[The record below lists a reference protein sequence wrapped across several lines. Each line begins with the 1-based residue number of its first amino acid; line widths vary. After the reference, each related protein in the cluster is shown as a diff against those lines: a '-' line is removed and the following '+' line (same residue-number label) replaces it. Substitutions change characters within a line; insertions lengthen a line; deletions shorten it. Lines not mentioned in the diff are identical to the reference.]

1 MLGQVGSKWLDRLHQ
16 HLAKDLRSKGWSQTE
31 IAGILGSTQSTI
43 SRHVQK
49 PTIQL
54 SASADEAMVDSWA
67 SELSQALSSIGPDAN
82 VIRQR
87 LIVEMQFGGNQTL
100 RFDKTLT
107 GLDLDSGQLESAL
120 LRRLEWAIGRLDVKR
135 IQHAIPAV
143 GMNIASCI
151 KGARNVEEVAAFPG
165 RIAIVNGKLRHHET
179 PAFGVSNHLA
189 SVLIQAHTMNEAKTS
204 IINLR
209 PEIIDEKV
217 NVKAIQEICDQLGY
231 SFATCKKGK
240 LVGSH
245 SKLDIILDEGGY
257 GWEPNLYVLAHNP
270 LELIDR
276 THQIAA
282 HLGGVKNAV

>member
-1 MLGQVGSKWLDRLHQ
+1 MLGEVGGKWLDRLHQ
-16 HLAKDLRSKGWSQTE
+16 HVAKDLRSKGWSQTE
-31 IAGILGSTQSTI
+31 IADILGSTQSTI

-67 SELSQALSSIGPDAN
+67 SELSQALSSIGPNAN
-82 VIRQR
+82 VLRQR

-107 GLDLDSGQLESAL
+107 GLDLDSGQLERAL

-135 IQHAIPAV
+135 IQHTIPAV

-151 KGARNVEEVAAFPG
+151 KGARNTQQVAAFPG

-209 PEIIDEKV
+209 PEIVDEKV
-217 NVKAIQEICDQLGY
+217 NLATIKKICDQLGY

-257 GWEPNLYVLAHNP
+257 GWEPSLYVLAHNP

-282 HLGGVKNAV
+282 HIGGI

>member
-1 MLGQVGSKWLDRLHQ
+1 MLGEVGSKWLDRLHQ
-16 HLAKDLRSKGWSQTE
+16 HVAKDLRGKGWSQTE
-31 IAGILGSTQSTI
+31 IAAILGSTQSTI

-67 SELSQALSSIGPDAN
+67 SELSQALSSIGPSAN

-107 GLDLDSGQLESAL
+107 GLDLDSGQLERAL

-135 IQHAIPAV
+135 IQHSIPAV

-151 KGARNVEEVAAFPG
+151 KGARSIQEVAAFPG
-165 RIAIVNGKLRHHET
+165 RIAVVNGKLRHHET

-189 SVLIQAHTMNEAKTS
+189 SVLIQAHTMNEAK
-204 IINLR
+204 LR
-209 PEIIDEKV
+209 
-217 NVKAIQEICDQLGY
+217 
-231 SFATCKKGK
+231 
-240 LVGSH
+240 
-245 SKLDIILDEGGY
+245 
-257 GWEPNLYVLAHNP
+257 
-270 LELIDR
+270 
-276 THQIAA
+276 
-282 HLGGVKNAV
+282 